1 MIIYEAKDY
10 KDMSRKAA
18 NIISAQIIMKPNCV
32 LGLATG
38 STPIG
43 TYDQLVE
50 WYHKGDLDF
59 SKVTSVN
66 LDEYRGLEKSNDQ
79 SYDYFMH
86 EHLFDKVNIHPEN
99 VNLPDG
105 MAEDAEKECKRYE
118 ELIRSLGG
126 VDLQLLGLG
135 HNGHIGFNEPGAAFE
150 KETHCVNLTERTIE
164 ANKRF
169 FASADDVP
177 KQAFTM
183 GIKTIMQAKKIL
195 VIASGEDKAEILKE
209 AFFGPV
215 TPAVPA
221 SILQLHNNVIVVG
234 DQAVLSKLTNKDEY
248 VTNADYR
255 K

>member
-1 MIIYEAKDY
+1 MKIYKAKDY

-18 NIISAQIIMKPNCV
+18 NIISAQVIMKPNCV

-50 WYHKGDLDF
+50 WYNKGDLDF
-59 SKVTSVN
+59 SEVTTVN
-66 LDEYRGLEKSNDQ
+66 LDEYKGLPRTNDQ
-79 SYDYFMH
+79 SYYYFMH
-86 EHLFDKVNIHPEN
+86 QHLFDRVNIDPERTN
-99 VNLPDG
+99 VPNG
-105 MAEDAEKECKRYE
+105 MEPNAEKECGRYE

-135 HNGHIGFNEPGAAFE
+135 HNGHIGFNEPGEAFE
-150 KETHCVNLTERTIE
+150 KETHCVELTESTIE

-177 KQAFTM
+177 KQAYTM

-195 VIASGEDKAEILKE
+195 IVVNGENKADIVER

-215 TPAVPA
+215 TPEVPA
-221 SILQLHNNVIVVG
+221 SILQLHNDVTLVG
-234 DQAVLSKLTNKDEY
+234 DEAALAKIGI
-248 VTNADYR
+248 
-255 K
+255 

>member
-1 MIIYEAKDY
+1 MKIYKAKDY

-18 NIISAQIIMKPNCV
+18 NIISAQVIMKPNCV

-50 WYHKGDLDF
+50 WYNKGDLDF
-59 SKVTSVN
+59 SEVTTVN
-66 LDEYRGLEKSNDQ
+66 LDEYKGLPRTNDQ
-79 SYDYFMH
+79 SYYYFMH
-86 EHLFDKVNIHPEN
+86 QHLFDRVNIDPERTN
-99 VNLPDG
+99 VPNG
-105 MAEDAEKECKRYE
+105 MEPDAEKECGRYE

-126 VDLQLLGLG
+126 VELQLLGLG
-135 HNGHIGFNEPGAAFE
+135 HNGHIGFNEPGEAFE
-150 KETHCVNLTERTIE
+150 KETHCVDLTESTIE

-177 KQAFTM
+177 KQAYTM

-195 VIASGEDKAEILKE
+195 IVVNGENKADIVER

-215 TPAVPA
+215 TPEVPA
-221 SILQLHNNVIVVG
+221 SILQLHNDVTLVG
-234 DQAVLSKLTNKDEY
+234 DEAALAKIGI
-248 VTNADYR
+248 
-255 K
+255 

>member
-1 MIIYEAKDY
+1 MKIYKAKDY

-18 NIISAQIIMKPNCV
+18 NIISAQVIMKPNCV

-50 WYHKGDLDF
+50 WYNKGDLDF
-59 SKVTSVN
+59 SEVTTVN
-66 LDEYRGLEKSNDQ
+66 LDEYKGLPRTNDQ
-79 SYDYFMH
+79 SYYYFMH
-86 EHLFDKVNIHPEN
+86 QHLFDRVNIDPERTN
-99 VNLPDG
+99 VPNG
-105 MAEDAEKECKRYE
+105 MEPDAEKESGRYE

-135 HNGHIGFNEPGAAFE
+135 HNGHIGFNEPGEAFE
-150 KETHCVNLTERTIE
+150 KETHCVDLTESTIE

-177 KQAFTM
+177 KQAYTM

-195 VIASGEDKAEILKE
+195 IVVNGENKADIVER

-215 TPAVPA
+215 TPEVPA
-221 SILQLHNNVIVVG
+221 SILQLHNDVTLVG
-234 DQAVLSKLTNKDEY
+234 DEAALAKIEI
-248 VTNADYR
+248 
-255 K
+255 

>member
-1 MIIYEAKDY
+1 MKIYKAKDY

-18 NIISAQIIMKPNCV
+18 NIISAQVIMKPNCV

-50 WYHKGDLDF
+50 WYNKGDLDF
-59 SKVTSVN
+59 SEVTTVN
-66 LDEYRGLEKSNDQ
+66 LDEYKGLPRANDQ
-79 SYDYFMH
+79 IYYYFMH
-86 EHLFDKVNIHPEN
+86 QHLFDRVNVDPERTN
-99 VNLPDG
+99 VPNG
-105 MAEDAEKECKRYE
+105 MEPDAEKECGRYE

-135 HNGHIGFNEPGAAFE
+135 HNGHIGFNEPGEAFE
-150 KETHCVNLTERTIE
+150 KETHCVELTESTIE

-177 KQAFTM
+177 KQAYTM

-195 VIASGEDKAEILKE
+195 IVVNGENKADIVER

-215 TPAVPA
+215 TPEVPA
-221 SILQLHNNVIVVG
+221 SILQLHNDVTLVG
-234 DQAVLSKLTNKDEY
+234 DEAALAKIEI
-248 VTNADYR
+248 
-255 K
+255 

>member
-1 MIIYEAKDY
+1 MGGCTYEIYKAKDY

-18 NIISAQIIMKPNCV
+18 NIISAQVIMKPNCV

-50 WYHKGDLDF
+50 WYNKGDLDF
-59 SKVTSVN
+59 SEVTTVN
-66 LDEYRGLEKSNDQ
+66 LDEYKGLPRTNDQ
-79 SYDYFMH
+79 SYYYFMH
-86 EHLFDKVNIHPEN
+86 QHLFDRVNIDPERTN
-99 VNLPDG
+99 VPNG
-105 MAEDAEKECKRYE
+105 MEPDAEKECGRYE

-135 HNGHIGFNEPGAAFE
+135 HNGHIGFNEPGEAFE
-150 KETHCVNLTERTIE
+150 KETHCVDLTESTIE

-177 KQAFTM
+177 KQAYTM

-195 VIASGEDKAEILKE
+195 IVVNGENKADIVER

-215 TPAVPA
+215 TPEVPA
-221 SILQLHNNVIVVG
+221 SILQLHNDVTLVG
-234 DQAVLSKLTNKDEY
+234 DEAALAKIGI
-248 VTNADYR
+248 
-255 K
+255 

>member
-1 MIIYEAKDY
+1 MKIYKAKDY

-18 NIISAQIIMKPNCV
+18 NIISAQVIMKPNCV

-50 WYHKGDLDF
+50 WYNKGDLDF
-59 SKVTSVN
+59 SEVTTVN
-66 LDEYRGLEKSNDQ
+66 LDEYKGLPRTNDQ
-79 SYDYFMH
+79 SYYYFMH
-86 EHLFDKVNIHPEN
+86 QHLFDRVNIDPERTN
-99 VNLPDG
+99 VPNG
-105 MAEDAEKECKRYE
+105 MEPDAEKECGRYE

-126 VDLQLLGLG
+126 VDLQLLGLEQ
-135 HNGHIGFNEPGAAFE
+135 NGHIGFNEPGEAFE
-150 KETHCVNLTERTIE
+150 KETHCVDLTESTIE

-177 KQAFTM
+177 KQAYTM

-195 VIASGEDKAEILKE
+195 IVVNGENKADIVER

-215 TPAVPA
+215 TPEVPA
-221 SILQLHNNVIVVG
+221 SILQLHNDVTLVG
-234 DQAVLSKLTNKDEY
+234 DEAALAKIGI
-248 VTNADYR
+248 
-255 K
+255 

>member
-1 MIIYEAKDY
+1 MKIYKAKDY

-18 NIISAQIIMKPNCV
+18 NIISAQVIMKPNCV

-50 WYHKGDLDF
+50 WYNKGDLDF
-59 SKVTSVN
+59 SEVTTVN
-66 LDEYRGLEKSNDQ
+66 LDEYKGLPRTNDQ
-79 SYDYFMH
+79 SYYYFMH
-86 EHLFDKVNIHPEN
+86 QHLFDRVNIDPERTN
-99 VNLPDG
+99 VPNG
-105 MAEDAEKECKRYE
+105 MEPDAEKECGRYE
-118 ELIRSLGG
+118 ELIRALGG

-135 HNGHIGFNEPGAAFE
+135 HNGHIGFNEPGEAFE
-150 KETHCVNLTERTIE
+150 KETHCVDLTESTIE

-177 KQAFTM
+177 KQAYTM

-195 VIASGEDKAEILKE
+195 IVVNGENKADIVER

-215 TPAVPA
+215 TPEVPA
-221 SILQLHNNVIVVG
+221 SILQLHNDVTLVG
-234 DQAVLSKLTNKDEY
+234 DEAALAKIGI
-248 VTNADYR
+248 
-255 K
+255 

>member
-1 MIIYEAKDY
+1 MKIYKAKDY

-18 NIISAQIIMKPNCV
+18 NIISAQVIMKPNCV

-43 TYDQLVE
+43 TYAQLVE
-50 WYHKGDLDF
+50 WYNKGDLDF
-59 SKVTSVN
+59 SEVTTVN
-66 LDEYRGLEKSNDQ
+66 LDEYKGLPRTNDQ
-79 SYDYFMH
+79 SYYYFMH
-86 EHLFDKVNIHPEN
+86 QHLFDRVNIDPERTN
-99 VNLPDG
+99 VPNG
-105 MAEDAEKECKRYE
+105 MEPDAEKDCGRYE

-135 HNGHIGFNEPGAAFE
+135 HNGHIGFNEPGEAFE
-150 KETHCVNLTERTIE
+150 KETHCVDLTESTIE

-177 KQAFTM
+177 KQAYTM

-195 VIASGEDKAEILKE
+195 IVVNGENKADIVER

-215 TPAVPA
+215 TPEVPA
-221 SILQLHNNVIVVG
+221 SILQLHNDVTLVG
-234 DQAVLSKLTNKDEY
+234 DEAALAKIGI
-248 VTNADYR
+248 
-255 K
+255 

>member
-1 MIIYEAKDY
+1 MKIYKAKDY

-18 NIISAQIIMKPNCV
+18 NIISAQVIMKPNCV

-50 WYHKGDLDF
+50 WYNKGDLDF
-59 SKVTSVN
+59 SEVTTVN
-66 LDEYRGLEKSNDQ
+66 LDEYKGLPRTNDQ
-79 SYDYFMH
+79 SYYYFMH
-86 EHLFDKVNIHPEN
+86 QHLFDRVNIDPERTN
-99 VNLPDG
+99 VPNG
-105 MAEDAEKECKRYE
+105 MEPDAEKECGRYE

-135 HNGHIGFNEPGAAFE
+135 HNGHIGFNEPGEAFE
-150 KETHCVNLTERTIE
+150 KETHCVDLTESTIE

-177 KQAFTM
+177 KQAYTM

-195 VIASGEDKAEILKE
+195 IVVNGENKADIVER

-215 TPAVPA
+215 TPEVPA
-221 SILQLHNNVIVVG
+221 SILQLHNDVTLVG
-234 DQAVLSKLTNKDEY
+234 DEDALAKIEI
-248 VTNADYR
+248 
-255 K
+255 

>member
-1 MIIYEAKDY
+1 MKIYKAKDY

-18 NIISAQIIMKPNCV
+18 NIISAQVIMKPNCV

-50 WYHKGDLDF
+50 WYSKGDLDF
-59 SKVTSVN
+59 SEVTTVN
-66 LDEYRGLEKSNDQ
+66 LDEYKGLPRTNDQ
-79 SYDYFMH
+79 SYYYFMH
-86 EHLFDKVNIHPEN
+86 QHLFDRVNIDPERTN
-99 VNLPDG
+99 VPNG
-105 MAEDAEKECKRYE
+105 MELDAEKECGRYE

-135 HNGHIGFNEPGAAFE
+135 HNGHIGFNEPGEAFE
-150 KETHCVNLTERTIE
+150 KETHCVDLTESTIE

-177 KQAFTM
+177 KQAYTM

-195 VIASGEDKAEILKE
+195 IVVNGENKADIVER

-215 TPAVPA
+215 TPEVPA
-221 SILQLHNNVIVVG
+221 SILQLHNDVTLVG
-234 DQAVLSKLTNKDEY
+234 DEAALAKIGI
-248 VTNADYR
+248 
-255 K
+255 

>member
-1 MIIYEAKDY
+1 MRIYKAKDY

-18 NIISAQIIMKPNCV
+18 NIISAQVIMKPNCV

-50 WYHKGDLDF
+50 WYNKGDLDF
-59 SKVTSVN
+59 SEVTTVN
-66 LDEYRGLEKSNDQ
+66 LDEYKGLPRTNDQ
-79 SYDYFMH
+79 SYYYFMH
-86 EHLFDKVNIHPEN
+86 QHLFDRVNIDPERTN
-99 VNLPDG
+99 VPNG
-105 MAEDAEKECKRYE
+105 MEPDAEKECGRYE

-135 HNGHIGFNEPGAAFE
+135 HNGHIGFNEPGEAFE
-150 KETHCVNLTERTIE
+150 KETHCVDLTESTIE

-177 KQAFTM
+177 KQAYTM

-195 VIASGEDKAEILKE
+195 IVVNGENKADIVER

-215 TPAVPA
+215 TPEVPA
-221 SILQLHNNVIVVG
+221 SILQLHNDVTLVG
-234 DQAVLSKLTNKDEY
+234 DEEALAKIEI
-248 VTNADYR
+248 
-255 K
+255 